1 MRNVDFSRNALT
13 SCVAAAM
20 LAGCGGSQPPI
31 GAPGAMPQPS
41 ALATHADRGKSWMK
55 GASSSQDLLYVS
67 STNGNVYVYT
77 YPQGKLTGT
86 LTGLLGPI
94 GECVDSAGDVFI
106 VAAANASY
114 ETSTIYEYAHG
125 GTTPIATLSDQGA
138 GFGCAVDAGTG
149 NLAVANISDQ
159 ENPNNPGYGDVA
171 VYAGAQG
178 SATMYYSSAY
188 SSFGDFPGYDNKSN
202 FYVVAE
208 SPQNHDQE
216 LVRLSNGSG
225 SFEAIRLKEK
235 VSSGYR
241 FWPTVQWDGKHTTV
255 SSDSAQGRQRS
266 DVSVYRL
273 SISRRHATAIG
284 TTKLDSPRNLHGSQS
299 WIQSN
304 TIVGTYYY
312 KGYANVASW
321 QYPNGGEPRSTIK
334 KITTASLLGLAISS
348 AAK

>member
-1 MRNVDFSRNALT
+1 M
-13 SCVAAAM
+13 
-20 LAGCGGSQPPI
+20 
-31 GAPGAMPQPS
+31 GAPGAMGAVREVQG
-41 ALATHADRGKSWMK
+41 TWHADHHHSWMK
-55 GASSSQDLLYVS
+55 PTSSSQNLLYVS
-67 STNGNVYVYT
+67 SVNGKIYVYT

-94 GECVDSAGDVFI
+94 GECVDSAGNVFI

-114 ETSTIYEYAHG
+114 QASTIYEYAHG
-125 GTTPIATLSDQGA
+125 GTTPVATLSDQGA
-138 GFGCAVDAGTG
+138 GFGCAVDPATG

-159 ENPNNPGYGDVA
+159 ENPKNPGYGDVA

-202 FYVVAE
+202 LYVVAE
-208 SPQNHDQE
+208 SAQNHNQE

-225 SFEAIRLKEK
+225 SFEAISLKEK

-255 SSDSAQGRQRS
+255 SSDSGQGRQRS